1 MVRMDKINDST
12 WSYMIVDDAV
22 NPPQILAS
30 GRLLAKSEEE
40 CLQNIVDLFK
50 LMGTSLIKKGTAP
63 SVEVYDAHNDIKVYG
78 DLSPDLQ
85 RIDDTS
91 TEKELDKQIVANVGG
106 TA

>member
-1 MVRMDKINDST
+1 MVRMDMIDDTT
-12 WSYMIVDDAV
+12 WTYTIVDDSI

-63 SVEVYDAHNDIKVYG
+63 SVEVYDAHNDIRVYG
-78 DLSPDLQ
+78 DLSPDLE
-85 RIDDTS
+85 RVD
-91 TEKELDKQIVANVGG
+91 E
-106 TA
+106 